1 MARGK
6 SRRSKLLQN
15 GEKIR
20 CSRAANSLICS
31 PAQILATWA
40 FLNLQAPT
48 EPPAHSCRSQPVK
61 PTKQRKIEP
70 ASLFRAAEG
79 NRSGVPCVG
88 RLHGSAS
95 ASPASSSS
103 PSPSSSLSL
112 SAALTRCLP
121 FLLHHLVRIHGCVV
135 PIYQAGT
142 QEMMRWRPFSSAAP
156 KFLTPSPCFCRRRPP
171 TSCWRRCFRGRG
183 IAAPGPRFT

>member
-1 MARGK
+1 MGEREPRASQRALDASKRLRWPLRLLCRKMTYDRGYE
-6 SRRSKLLQN
+6 S
-15 GEKIR
+15 
-20 CSRAANSLICS
+20 
-31 PAQILATWA
+31 
-40 FLNLQAPT
+40 
-48 EPPAHSCRSQPVK
+48 
-61 PTKQRKIEP
+61 
-70 ASLFRAAEG
+70 
-79 NRSGVPCVG
+79 

-112 SAALTRCLP
+112 SAASTRCLP

-135 PIYQAGT
+135 PVYQAGT
-142 QEMMRWRPFSSAAP
+142 QEMMRRRPFSSAAP

-171 TSCWRRCFRGRG
+171 TSCWRRCFGGRG